1 MPKPPKIL
9 IVSLVLTY
17 AWFFAWLMAGIVNKD
32 LPGMLI
38 GGIPASILY
47 IYVGGGLG
55 ISCTLSALLAWY
67 LPKKSKKNE
76 ELLRTPKEE
85 GK

>member
-1 MPKPPKIL
+1 
-9 IVSLVLTY
+9 
-17 AWFFAWLMAGIVNKD
+17 
-32 LPGMLI
+32 MLI
-38 GGIPASILY
+38 GGIPASMLY